1 MLKIKVS
8 ENRKYEDFVA
18 VIPHTGLIP
27 MPGRNFLA
35 IVSICIFSLV
45 CSLPVG
51 NYLVG
56 PEDLKN
62 SLFSSKSSSLVEEKY
77 LLDEQTGSDIQMAAG
92 SEDQENYDDVNLPK
106 EFFIDSATG
115 ETGTLTAEADTET
128 DADTEGGDTIY
139 EETASRPSTFE
150 NLKDFLGLG
159 TSAKIVAEAEKEE
172 EEDTASI
179 FSDES
184 IDSMIARKQQE
195 IRQQQLEEEL
205 LAAKR
210 LEEAQQQAKD
220 TALAAQTPKPEEE
233 KAEPRPS
240 GTWYEWKAKKGD
252 TIYSVFEE
260 LNLPSGTLKRI
271 RNRAKRSE
279 LAIHAGEEIHFLID
293 KNNIV
298 LEMVKPLNKNSQ
310 IRFTRQKPNAQ
321 FTVVYEKPNEHAS
334 KKELSSMLAAADMP
348 LAVQG
353 RLEREKRQKEEQLA
367 LEQQKKEE
375 RDHRDM
381 VANRPRLVIGTIN
394 PGEDFSKAAYRHGLK
409 REEIA
414 FLEREYA
421 GRLSTSKMRAGD
433 KFRILFSYA
442 GAGSAINAAE
452 LSVRNKKVAIYRNLE
467 NRQFYEENEFR
478 PTEGVF
484 RRFPIAGQ
492 IKVNSPFNP
501 RRMHPIRKRIAP
513 HNGVDLKVPV
523 GTPVYAPADGVVT
536 MAGYMRG
543 GGYSLII
550 KHAGNYSTVYMHLSK
565 FDVRKG
571 QRVHMGQVIAKSG
584 NTGRSTGPHLHYEIR
599 INDRPVDPLKVELP
613 VSISPR
619 IARQQRENFEG
630 NVRSLKTDLYRD
642 SLAFKK

>member
-56 PEDLKN
+56 SEDLKS
-62 SLFSSKSSSLVEEKY
+62 SLFSSKTSSLVEEKY

-106 EFFIDSATG
+106 EFFIDSTTG
-115 ETGTLTAEADTET
+115 ETGTLSAEADTDTDSET
-128 DADTEGGDTIY
+128 EDSDTIY
-139 EETASRPSTFE
+139 ADASSSPSTFE

-159 TSAKIVAEAEKEE
+159 TSAKIVAEAEK

-195 IRQQQLEEEL
+195 IRQQQLEEER
-205 LAAKR
+205 LAAQK
-210 LEEAQQQAKD
+210 LEEAQQQAKE
-220 TALAAQTPKPEEE
+220 TALASEPPAKAQEE
-233 KAEPRPS
+233 KTEPRPS

-252 TIYSVFEE
+252 TIYSVFED

-279 LAIHAGEEIHFLID
+279 LAIHAGEEIHFLVD

-298 LEMVKPLNKNSQ
+298 LEMVKPVSKNSQ
-310 IRFTRQKPNAQ
+310 IRFTRLKPNAQ
-321 FTVVYEKPNEHAS
+321 FTVVYEKPNEHVS

-353 RLEREKRQKEEQLA
+353 RQEREKRQKEEQLA
-367 LEQQKKEE
+367 AEQQKKEE
-375 RDHRDM
+375 INHREM

-394 PGEDFSKAAYRHGLK
+394 PGEDFAKAAYRHGLK

-501 RRMHPIRKRIAP
+501 SRIHPIRKRIAP

-550 KHAGNYSTVYMHLSK
+550 KHAGSYSTVYMHLSK

-571 QRVHMGQVIAKSG
+571 QSVRMGQVIAKSG